1 MTAEQRAEEV
11 KNLYLLLPE
20 KEQDYLWIELLRR
33 AHAESNKHKKP
44 TREEIQEKL
53 RKLDA
58 SVKPNNVT
66 MEEILE
72 VCDEVRKELYDEGK
86 QSYFRH

>member
-1 MTAEQRAEEV
+1 MTVEQRADEV
-11 KNLYLLLPE
+11 RKLYLLLPE

-33 AHAESNKHKKP
+33 AHVERNKHKKL
-44 TREEIQEKL
+44 TRKEIQEKL
-53 RKLDA
+53 SKLDA

-72 VCDEVRKELYDEGK
+72 VCDEVRKELHDERE